1 MEAYI
6 DDMVVKSKA
15 MGDHLTDLIETFK
28 TLQKHCLKLNA
39 SKCAFG
45 VRSGKFLGYLVTY
58 HGIKVN
64 PDQIVALQSLKS
76 HWSLKEV

>member
-28 TLQKHCLKLNA
+28 TLRKHCL
-39 SKCAFG
+39 
-45 VRSGKFLGYLVTY
+45 
-58 HGIKVN
+58 
-64 PDQIVALQSLKS
+64 
-76 HWSLKEV
+76 